1 MEAACSNLSCS
12 NAVKALNLRQ
22 EGEEGF
28 VLVSAIWLL
37 LLGAAVVA
45 IIQFTVLN
53 RAKSLTFEKDQIE
66 HRLALETAY
75 ETAIADMLFN
85 GPRSAFAKMP
95 SQMVYTLNGVSM
107 TISVSSESGK
117 LDINQA
123 DPALIDRALMGLGID
138 ASKRTAFLG
147 VLAGYRSSGFVISM
161 TADLEAALQQ
171 AGVGPAGGFC
181 GLQYLTAHSGLPRPF
196 TGQMPPELA
205 RAIGEPS
212 TQRNSG
218 FQPGSALR
226 IAITK
231 PGGPS
236 LVAVVRMTGRLDQ
249 AVDVLDW
256 RIGGDCAT

>member
-1 MEAACSNLSCS
+1 M
-12 NAVKALNLRQ
+12 KAPHPKH

-45 IIQFTVLN
+45 IIQFTVLS
-53 RAKSLTFEKDQIE
+53 RAKSLSFEKDQIE

-95 SQMVYTLNGVSM
+95 SQTVYTLNGVSIR
-107 TISVSSESGK
+107 ISVSSESGK

-147 VLAGYRSSGFVISM
+147 VLAGNRSSGLNIAM

-181 GLQYLTAHSGLPRPF
+181 GPQYLTAHSGLPRPLA
-196 TGQMPPELA
+196 GQMPLELA
-205 RAIGEPS
+205 RAIGQPS
-212 TQRNSG
+212 SQSDTG

-226 IAITK
+226 IAVTK
-231 PGGPS
+231 PDGPP
-236 LVAVVRMTGRLDQ
+236 LVATVRITGRLDQ

-256 RIGGDCAT
+256 RIGGDCPI